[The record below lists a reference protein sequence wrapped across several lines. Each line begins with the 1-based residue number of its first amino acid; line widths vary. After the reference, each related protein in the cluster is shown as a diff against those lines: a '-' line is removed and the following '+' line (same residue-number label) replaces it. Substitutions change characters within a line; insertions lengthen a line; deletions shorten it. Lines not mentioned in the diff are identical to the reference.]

1 MEDSVGLSG
10 NIEEVDL
17 WKALRFRGRDT
28 LKSDLK
34 SVFNV
39 LLAEILSQNV
49 KDFDGMS
56 GYGGLGGKLQTEKHI
71 GIK

>member
-56 GYGGLGGKLQTEKHI
+56 G
-71 GIK
+71 